1 MKKRSKNWSPPKM
14 EEHKSRIL
22 VVEDEKSMR
31 EVLKILLEGEGH
43 ELFLARD
50 GNEGLDWLNRDIF
63 DLVITDIKMP
73 GSDGFQILKKS
84 QEISP
89 GTLVI
94 MITAFGTTE
103 SAIEAMKLGAY
114 DYIHKPFTIDE
125 MRLTVRRAI
134 EKRKL
139 REEVSI
145 LREKIRTTYEMGN
158 IFYKSPKMQEL
169 LRILPKIAQSNSN
182 VLISGE
188 SGTGKEFAAT
198 AIHNLSQRKEYNFIA
213 INCAAFPEGLLESE
227 LFGHMKGSFTGAVQ
241 NKQGLFEI
249 ADAGTLFLDEIGEMP
264 ANLQS
269 KLLRVLENGV
279 FRRVGG
285 TSDVKVDVRIVSA
298 TNKNLAEEIAAGRFR
313 EDLFYRLNVIPLTI
327 PPLRERK
334 EDIPLLVDQF
344 ITKLSPE
351 RKRRISPDAM
361 KILLQNSWRGNIRE
375 LENIMERV
383 LLMTDKEEIS
393 VEDMPLEIL
402 APSPETKGLPEMTR
416 EGLHLDGIVENIEKQ
431 YLMEALKLANGVKTE
446 AAALL
451 NLSFRSFRHRL
462 QKYGMK

>member
-1 MKKRSKNWSPPKM
+1 M

-375 LENIMERV
+375 LENVMERV
-383 LLMTDKEEIS
+383 LLMTDKEEIP

-402 APSPETKGLPEMTR
+402 ASSPETKGLPEMTR

-431 YLMEALKLANGVKTE
+431 YLMEALKLANGVKTD